1 MKRRLLPILLLLG
14 TLAAA
19 GLYFFNQ
26 YWIHRYD
33 ALIQRQASIYRL
45 DADLVWSVIYEE
57 TYFRP
62 WKIGADGEIGLM
74 QVTPAVGREWAAQT
88 GMRELERQ
96 MASDPQSVLLDPE
109 KNIQIGC
116 WYLEKF
122 YEQYRDVPG
131 TEARMVAGYNAGP
144 TRVADWSRTPQGG
157 QPLSESQFISNIN
170 ISSTKN
176 YVVSILE
183 RYRSLK
189 SRRVRASH
197 GDGSN
202 GQSTAAF
209 KAGESGSP

>member
-1 MKRRLLPILLLLG
+1 MKRRVLFILILLVVLI
-14 TLAAA
+14 TA

-33 ALIQRQASIYRL
+33 ALIERQANIYRL
-45 DADLVWSVIYEE
+45 DPDLVWSVIYEE

-62 WKIGADGEIGLM
+62 WKIGADAEIGLM

-96 MASDPQSVLLDPE
+96 MAADPQSLLRDPE

-131 TEARMVAGYNAGP
+131 TEARMIAGYNAGP
-144 TRVADWSRTPQGG
+144 TRVSDWSRSAQGG
-157 QPLSESQFISNIN
+157 GRNLSEAEFINNIN
-170 ISSTKN
+170 IASTKN
-176 YVVSILE
+176 YVTSILE

-189 SRRVRASH
+189 SRRARATSRLDKNRTRPARAGLETVRS
-197 GDGSN
+197 
-202 GQSTAAF
+202 
-209 KAGESGSP
+209 

>member
-1 MKRRLLPILLLLG
+1 MKRRLLFILILIGALL
-14 TLAAA
+14 AA

-33 ALIQRQASIYRL
+33 ALIQRQANIYRL

-62 WKIGADGEIGLM
+62 WKLGADGEIGLM

-96 MASDPQSVLLDPE
+96 MAQDPQSVLLDPE

-116 WYLEKF
+116 WYLEKL

-144 TRVADWSRTPQGG
+144 TRAADWSRTQQGG
-157 QPLSESQFISNIN
+157 RPLTEAEFINNIN

-176 YVVSILE
+176 YVTSIME

-189 SRRVRASH
+189 SRRVRAT
-197 GDGSN
+197 GSIN
-202 GQSTAAF
+202 RNQTAPGRSAL
-209 KAGESGSP
+209 GMGRS

>member
-1 MKRRLLPILLLLG
+1 MKRRLLFIFIILVVLS
-14 TLAAA
+14 TA

-45 DADLVWSVIYEE
+45 DPDLVWSVIYEE

-62 WKIGADGEIGLM
+62 WKMGADGEIGMM

-96 MASDPQSVLLDPE
+96 MAQDPRSLLLDPE

-144 TRVADWSRTPQGG
+144 TRVSDWSRAPQGNG
-157 QPLSESQFISNIN
+157 RKLTEAEFINNIN
-170 ISSTKN
+170 IASTKN
-176 YVVSILE
+176 YVTSILE

-189 SRRVRASH
+189 SRRARATSRL
-197 GDGSN
+197 DGN
-202 GQSTAAF
+202 RARPARRGETAR
-209 KAGESGSP
+209 S